1 MSLFNFAIIFIF
13 ASFGSIYGA
22 DDETRTVANNLSVK
36 LASVLNEAVNYST
49 LSDIV
54 KDLDGKSLA
63 KTAID
68 KDISNLKML
77 FKNRTSTAEDMAK
90 YAELV
95 YKNHTIKTDLG
106 EDYEYFNAMEGNESM
121 LGETDGFSVRVTLQ
135 TSAVQTP
142 TDLYQYTVKI
152 LNSIDWTKELDTKFK
167 ENYNNQKMKAWQYIG
182 LSNGVYR
189 WYPGT
194 SWRNASA
201 HLQYFDVRK
210 RSWYIDGASSPKDM
224 VIILDLSGSVI
235 GNRLSIMRSAVVQL
249 LDTLQENDF
258 VTIVSFNKNARY
270 LKDCWKHLVQA
281 TERNKKILKAAV
293 MDDSVK
299 GKNVA
304 NVDKGFKLAFTALE
318 EAREMKSGRTSNCT
332 QTIAFF
338 TDGVE
343 GDTVA
348 EDVFDKYNSEKK
360 VRVFTYLVGRENG
373 SPFEAVKWI
382 ACNNNGFFYRIETLS
397 DVRENIVKYVT
408 VLSRSRDEKAKWTP
422 MYSDAQGLGMTSALV
437 LPIFDQ
443 RKKLVGV
450 LGSDVR
456 LDEILAMF
464 PEPHLGAGGYPFAIT
479 NNGLVFFHPLL
490 NKEEETTLKDRISVY
505 LSEVMPHF
513 DDPDRD
519 QKLAKEMID
528 GKKNDLGYSRS
539 LVLAKYD
546 DKFRIVKRKLN
557 YSYEHISGTSFSV
570 GIAMTDYGSSVISA
584 PQRKNQYEKDIKKA
598 SEALQ
603 QAGIN
608 ISVGKNWPYC
618 SGQINNWTELKNSLE
633 KSECEKNTD
642 LIDHVIFDITEL
654 GLGSAWKPGEIS
666 SDRIKAIF
674 IGTTSGLT
682 FYKSE
687 NTTFSTSIKQEYF
700 ERAADSWK
708 TQPIIFSAPST
719 NEVHAS
725 KAVVAKKGNV
735 LWGVTGIHMESSYLK
750 RILKDT
756 HNECEGDEDIF
767 CYLLDENGYI
777 VSSKEENK
785 NGQFFGEHEGYVM
798 EDLIDK
804 KVYQKYNFTD
814 VQATCKK
821 SSEDSSSSVRLL
833 DPIFSLV
840 NYAKWWTQTMALS
853 LIQYSLYTA
862 MTGTNQGKAEDEEE
876 DKTYACFKNID
887 LYFRETGSKD
897 DAENSS
903 LPADHGCQRSYT
915 SSGVDNT
922 NLLLV
927 IVNVKNSSFCASK
940 TKQMVIS
947 QEIEIEASCDLAD
960 HHRAPAESLG
970 SCAPKKRE
978 SNECSSGKALIP
990 STVLLVLVQ
999 FVMLLRK

>member
-1 MSLFNFAIIFIF
+1 
-13 ASFGSIYGA
+13 
-22 DDETRTVANNLSVK
+22 
-36 LASVLNEAVNYST
+36 
-49 LSDIV
+49 
-54 KDLDGKSLA
+54 
-63 KTAID
+63 
-68 KDISNLKML
+68 
-77 FKNRTSTAEDMAK
+77 MAK
-90 YAELV
+90 
-95 YKNHTIKTDLG
+95 
-106 EDYEYFNAMEGNESM
+106 EG
-121 LGETDGFSVRVTLQ
+121 TDGAFIVVVRAEEAIVE
-135 TSAVQTP
+135 SA
-142 TDLYQYTVKI
+142 
-152 LNSIDWTKELDTKFK
+152 
-167 ENYNNQKMKAWQYIG
+167 
-182 LSNGVYR
+182 
-189 WYPGT
+189 
-194 SWRNASA
+194 
-201 HLQYFDVRK
+201 
-210 RSWYIDGASSPKDM
+210 
-224 VIILDLSGSVI
+224 SGSVI

-318 EAREMKSGRTSNCT
+318 EAREMKC
-332 QTIAFF
+332 
-338 TDGVE
+338 
-343 GDTVA
+343 
-348 EDVFDKYNSEKK
+348 FDKYNSEKK

-682 FYKSE
+682 FY
-687 NTTFSTSIKQEYF
+687 
-700 ERAADSWK
+700 
-708 TQPIIFSAPST
+708 
-719 NEVHAS
+719 
-725 KAVVAKKGNV
+725 
-735 LWGVTGIHMESSYLK
+735 
-750 RILKDT
+750 
-756 HNECEGDEDIF
+756 
-767 CYLLDENGYI
+767 
-777 VSSKEENK
+777 
-785 NGQFFGEHEGYVM
+785 
-798 EDLIDK
+798 
-804 KVYQKYNFTD
+804 
-814 VQATCKK
+814 
-821 SSEDSSSSVRLL
+821 
-833 DPIFSLV
+833 
-840 NYAKWWTQTMALS
+840 
-853 LIQYSLYTA
+853 
-862 MTGTNQGKAEDEEE
+862 
-876 DKTYACFKNID
+876 
-887 LYFRETGSKD
+887 
-897 DAENSS
+897 
-903 LPADHGCQRSYT
+903 
-915 SSGVDNT
+915 
-922 NLLLV
+922 
-927 IVNVKNSSFCASK
+927 
-940 TKQMVIS
+940 
-947 QEIEIEASCDLAD
+947 
-960 HHRAPAESLG
+960 
-970 SCAPKKRE
+970 
-978 SNECSSGKALIP
+978 
-990 STVLLVLVQ
+990 
-999 FVMLLRK
+999 